1 MPLTQEG
8 YIKSTVQELRDRLT
22 DQVRQYVPDFSKQP
36 ADLQNNLIDT
46 SIADILQY
54 EDMMSTLFN
63 AYSPAFANKEI
74 FRKFAESVGL
84 RAKTEFKAQ
93 VVLTFKGKFGDLI
106 PQNCIVTPKGKES
119 VQFLTAEAAILST
132 TGEASVLAYSE
143 TDETFQPET
152 LTNLKS
158 ILSDGITVTNKAASL
173 KYIPEETEE
182 QLMRRAQAKM
192 RSARLGGKLYA
203 TSLLN
208 SVEGVDPRLVAF
220 YNVNSEQT
228 IDSNKMYVKGIEAVI
243 GGGKDEDVA
252 LALYKS
258 FLETQ
263 KLVSS
268 PSSNEKNRTT
278 QVTIYVNNNAEEIL
292 FTRPKLVEIGLQL
305 NLSFSSSL
313 SSPIAL
319 QSLTIDAVTNYINSL
334 QVGIPVSQYALIELV
349 IPILTNA
356 GIPAYTLT
364 SVKFKYLTNE
374 NKQLRDFSINGFI
387 SEIEKDCYPILTN
400 YTVEINK

>member
-1 MPLTQEG
+1 MGLTQNG
-8 YIKSTVQELRDRLT
+8 YVKSTVTELKDRLIEE
-22 DQVRQYVPDFSKQP
+22 VRQNVPDFSKQP

-84 RAKTEFKAQ
+84 RAKTAFKAQ

-106 PQNCIVTPKGKES
+106 PQNTIVTPKGKDD
-119 VQFLTAEAAILST
+119 VQFLTANAAILST
-132 TGEASVLAYSE
+132 TGEASIIAYSE
-143 TDETFQPET
+143 TEEQFQPGEI
-152 LTNLKS
+152 TNIKS
-158 ILSDGITVTNKAASL
+158 ILTDGITVTNKAASL

-220 YNVNSEQT
+220 YNRNFEQV
-228 IDSNKMYVKGIEAVI
+228 IDETKFFVKGIEAVI
-243 GGGKDEDVA
+243 GGGQDEDVA

-263 KLVSS
+263 KLISA
-268 PSSNEKNRTT
+268 PSNNEKNRTT
-278 QVTIYVNNNAEEIL
+278 QVTIYVNNNPEEIL
-292 FTRPKLVEIGLQL
+292 FTRPKLIEVGLKL
-305 NLSFSSSL
+305 FLTFSSSL

-319 QSLTIDAVTNYINSL
+319 QNLTIDTVTNYINSL
-334 QVGIPVSQYALIELV
+334 QVGIPISQYALIEQI
-349 IPILTNA
+349 IPLLTDA

-364 SVKFKYLTNE
+364 SIKFQYFTND
-374 NKQLRDFSINGFI
+374 NAQLRDFSVNGFVP
-387 SEIEKDCYPILTN
+387 EIEKDCYAVLID